1 MFHCRVQCFD
11 SVDVVPGFI
20 CLTVKWK
27 EIDLSAD
34 KYHQV
39 GYVLRWRSV
48 DSLQSM
54 VEGTEERLHRKA
66 VLEQSP
72 GDMCVS

>member
-1 MFHCRVQCFD
+1 M
-11 SVDVVPGFI
+11 
-20 CLTVKWK
+20 
-27 EIDLSAD
+27 
-34 KYHQV
+34 
-39 GYVLRWRSV
+39 

-72 GDMCVS
+72 GDTCVLTRTAVGEAFQAEGAA